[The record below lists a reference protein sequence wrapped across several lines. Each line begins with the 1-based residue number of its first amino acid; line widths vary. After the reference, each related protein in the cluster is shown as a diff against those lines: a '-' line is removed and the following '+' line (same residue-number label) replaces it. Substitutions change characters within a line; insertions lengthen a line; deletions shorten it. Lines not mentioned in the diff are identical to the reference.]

1 MATFSV
7 IVPVY
12 NAEHTIERCVDS
24 IAASGGDAVQII
36 LIEDC
41 SKDRSQEVCQ
51 QLAKKYTNVVCLHNE
66 QNRGVSYTRNRGLDA
81 ATGEYLLFVDSDDWV
96 DPGYIPAFQQVVSAG
111 CPFAVCGYI
120 NHDEKYNGRTD
131 IFAWDN
137 FEGTKQVPLCQQ
149 IEALYNARLLQ
160 QLWNKVFVT
169 DAVRQ
174 NGIRFDES
182 ISIGEDTRFILD
194 YLQRSGINEITLI
207 NRPLYH
213 YMRDQDGSLMFRV
226 GYESV
231 EEPLKN
237 LRKLYE
243 IMGLSGDVLE
253 NRLAADR
260 QKQINTYAYL
270 IMHNAGMPLAEK
282 KRLILLQDKR
292 HGKKLFWEN
301 WILYW
306 KERIALLLKRIGLR

>member
-12 NAEHTIERCVDS
+12 NAAHTIERCVDS
-24 IAASGGDAVQII
+24 IAASGGEDVQII

-41 SKDRSQEVCQ
+41 SKDHSLEVCRR
-51 QLAKKYTNVVCLHNE
+51 LEEKYDTVLCLHNE
-66 QNRGVSYTRNRGLDA
+66 RNRGVSHTRNRGLGA

-96 DPGYIPAFQQVVSAG
+96 DADYVPAFRQVIAG
-111 CPFAVCGYI
+111 GSRFAACGYV
-120 NHDEKYNGRTD
+120 NHDERQNGRTD
-131 IFAWDN
+131 VFGWQDFTGEKTVCLA
-137 FEGTKQVPLCQQ
+137 EE
-149 IEALYNARLLQ
+149 IEKLYQGRLLQ

-169 DAVRQ
+169 DIVREHH
-174 NGIRFDES
+174 IRFDES
-182 ISIGEDTRFILD
+182 ISIGEDTRFLLD
-194 YLQRSGINEITLI
+194 YIRLGGVGEITMI

-243 IMGLSGDVLE
+243 IMGLSGDALE
-253 NRLAADR
+253 DRLAADR
-260 QKQINTYAYL
+260 EKQIQSYAYL
-270 IMHNAGMPLAEK
+270 IMHNAGMARKEK
-282 KRLILLQDKR
+282 KRLILALDRDRGKALYCSNLMLYLQEK
-292 HGKKLFWEN
+292 
-301 WILYW
+301 
-306 KERIALLLKRIGLR
+306 IAQHLR